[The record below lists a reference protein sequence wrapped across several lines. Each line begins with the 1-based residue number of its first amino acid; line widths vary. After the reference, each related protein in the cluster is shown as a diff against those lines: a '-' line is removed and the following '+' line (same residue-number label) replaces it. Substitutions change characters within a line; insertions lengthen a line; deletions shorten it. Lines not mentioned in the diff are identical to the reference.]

1 MGGVV
6 LPQTQYLQIF
16 AAQQE
21 GGLWERNMSY
31 HNIVAA
37 REGPLGLVTLN
48 RPKVLNAL
56 NSELMAELVDAL
68 ESFDKDSEIRC
79 LILTGNEKAFAA
91 GADISEMADAGAVEM
106 LQRDNIARFDRIMQI
121 SKPIIAAVSGFA
133 LGGGCELALL
143 CDLIVA
149 SDTARFGQPE
159 INIGVIPG
167 AGGTQRLARTLGKY
181 KALELVLTGRI
192 LTAQEA
198 EQMGLVNRVAP
209 MASYLEEARKLAL
222 DICQRSPLAVKLAK
236 EAVLKA
242 FETSLH
248 DGLDFERKCF
258 YLLFGSE
265 DQREGMK
272 AFLEKRTPIFKGK

>member
-1 MGGVV
+1 MNY
-6 LPQTQYLQIF
+6 Q
-16 AAQQE
+16 
-21 GGLWERNMSY
+21 
-31 HNIVAA
+31 NILVT
-37 REGPLGLVTLN
+37 REAPLALVTLN

-68 ESFDKDSEIRC
+68 ETLDKDNEVRC
-79 LILTGNEKAFAA
+79 LILSGNEKAFAA
-91 GADISEMADAGAVEM
+91 GADISEMVDASAIEM
-106 LQRDNIARFDRIMQI
+106 FQRNNIARWDKIAQT
-121 SKPIIAAVSGFA
+121 SKPMIAAVSGFA

-181 KALELVLTGRI
+181 KTLELLLTGRM

-198 EQMGLVNRVAP
+198 EQMGLVNRVVP
-209 MASYLEEARKLAL
+209 VASYLEEAKRLAL
-222 DICQRSPLAVKLAK
+222 EICQRSPLAVKFAK

-265 DQREGMK
+265 DQKEGMK
-272 AFLEKRTPIFKGK
+272 AFLEKRKPIFKGR

>member
-1 MGGVV
+1 VNF
-6 LPQTQYLQIF
+6 Q
-16 AAQQE
+16 
-21 GGLWERNMSY
+21 
-31 HNIVAA
+31 NILVS
-37 REGPLGLVTLN
+37 REAPLALVTLN

-56 NSELMAELVDAL
+56 NSELMTELVDAL
-68 ESFDKDSEIRC
+68 ETLERDDEVRC
-79 LILTGNEKAFAA
+79 LILTGSEKAFAA
-91 GADISEMADAGAVEM
+91 GADISEMADAGAIEM
-106 LQRDNIARFDRIMQI
+106 FQRNNIARWDKIAQV

-149 SDTARFGQPE
+149 SETARFGQPE

-181 KALELVLTGRI
+181 KTLEVLLTGRM

-198 EQMGLVNRVAP
+198 EQMGLVNRVMP
-209 MASYLEEARKLAL
+209 VASYLEEAKRLAL
-222 DICQRSPLAVKLAK
+222 EICQRSPLAVKFAK

-265 DQREGMK
+265 DQKEGMK
-272 AFLEKRTPIFKGK
+272 AFLEKRKPVFKGK

>member
-1 MGGVV
+1 MSS
-6 LPQTQYLQIF
+6 P
-16 AAQQE
+16 
-21 GGLWERNMSY
+21 EREIYEESAMNY
-31 HNIVAA
+31 QNILVT
-37 REGPLGLVTLN
+37 REGLLGVVTLN

-56 NSELMAELVDAL
+56 NSELMAELVEAL
-68 ESFDKDSEIRC
+68 EAFDKDSAIRC

-91 GADISEMADAGAVEM
+91 GADIGEMAEASAIEM

-121 SKPIIAAVSGFA
+121 AKPIIAAVSGFA

-159 INIGVIPG
+159 INVGVIPG

-181 KALELVLTGRI
+181 KTLELVLTGRI

-198 EQMGLVNRVAP
+198 EQMGLVNQVAP
-209 MASYLEEARKLAL
+209 VASYLEEAKKLAL

-265 DQREGMK
+265 DQKEGMK
-272 AFLEKRTPIFKGK
+272 AFLEKRKPIFKGK

>member
-1 MGGVV
+1 M
-6 LPQTQYLQIF
+6 T
-16 AAQQE
+16 
-21 GGLWERNMSY
+21 Y
-31 HNIVAA
+31 HNILTS
-37 REGPLGLVTLN
+37 REGSLGVVTLN

-68 ESFDKDSEIRC
+68 ETFDKDSEIRC

-91 GADISEMADAGAVEM
+91 GADISEMAEASAIEM

-121 SKPIIAAVSGFA
+121 AKPIIAAVSGFA

-181 KALELVLTGRI
+181 RTLELVLTGRI

-198 EQMGLVNRVAP
+198 EQMGLVNRVVP
-209 MASYLEEARKLAL
+209 VASYLEEARKLAL
-222 DICQRSPLAVKLAK
+222 EICQRSPLAVKLGKA
-236 EAVLKA
+236 AVLKA
-242 FETSLH
+242 FETPLH

-265 DQREGMK
+265 DQKEGMK
-272 AFLEKRTPIFKGK
+272 AFLEKRKPIFKGK

>member
-1 MGGVV
+1 MNY
-6 LPQTQYLQIF
+6 Q
-16 AAQQE
+16 
-21 GGLWERNMSY
+21 
-31 HNIVAA
+31 NILVT
-37 REGPLGLVTLN
+37 REAPLALVTLN

-68 ESFDKDSEIRC
+68 ETLDKDNEVRC
-79 LILTGNEKAFAA
+79 LILSGDEKAFAA
-91 GADISEMADAGAVEM
+91 GADISEMVDASAIEM
-106 LQRDNIARFDRIMQI
+106 FQRNNIARWDKIAQT
-121 SKPIIAAVSGFA
+121 SKPMIAAVSGFA

-181 KALELVLTGRI
+181 KTLELVLTGRM

-198 EQMGLVNRVAP
+198 EQMGLVNRVVP
-209 MASYLEEARKLAL
+209 VASYLEEAKRLAL
-222 DICQRSPLAVKLAK
+222 EICQRSPLAVKFAK

-265 DQREGMK
+265 DQKEGMK
-272 AFLEKRTPIFKGK
+272 AFLEKRKPIFKGR

>member
-1 MGGVV
+1 MNY
-6 LPQTQYLQIF
+6 Q
-16 AAQQE
+16 
-21 GGLWERNMSY
+21 
-31 HNIVAA
+31 NILIA

-68 ESFDKDSEIRC
+68 ETFDKDNEVRC

-91 GADISEMADAGAVEM
+91 GADIGEIAETSAIEMF
-106 LQRDNIARFDRIMQI
+106 QRNNIARWDKIAQT

-149 SDTARFGQPE
+149 SETARFGQPE

-167 AGGTQRLARTLGKY
+167 AGATQRLARALGKC
-181 KALELVLTGRI
+181 KTLELVLTGRM

-198 EQMGLVNRVAP
+198 EQMGLVNHVAP
-209 MASYLEEARKLAL
+209 VASYLDEAKNLAL
-222 DICQRSPLAVKLAK
+222 EICQGSPLAVKLAK

-265 DQREGMK
+265 DQKEGMK
-272 AFLEKRTPIFKGK
+272 AFLEKRKPIFKGQ